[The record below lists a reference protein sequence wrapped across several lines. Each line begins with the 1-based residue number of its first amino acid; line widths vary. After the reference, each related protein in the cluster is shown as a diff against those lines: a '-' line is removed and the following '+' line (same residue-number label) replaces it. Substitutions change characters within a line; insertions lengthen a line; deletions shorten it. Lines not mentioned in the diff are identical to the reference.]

1 MSNLEWRTGLL
12 SIAKCLAN
20 SCIDKRRTK
29 HQNDNAQKLL
39 QENQQGFPSERA
51 DAAESFCCGFASAL
65 YVLYPYLTIHMREL
79 GINVEE
85 TAIMS
90 SITPLV
96 AIVMPPLAGMLAD
109 RIGNFRMCIRDRI
122 LLSIFS
128 TFGGLAALLLLLV
141 PIGRVTVDF
150 PERIVMDLG
159 CEGRNGSLLHTM
171 SQAHPCEMQLESEI
185 AVKVESC
192 GFVCRVETNNETDRG
207 LILRSRL
214 YTVRHLNFQTGV
226 NTSYKYIV
234 AQSDLSTSTSQQEDI
249 KERRQLRNNEFF
261 KTTIRQVSKTHYFF
275 PTDQLFS
282 FSCTSPS
289 GHVQDTDNFTIEA
302 SHKMHRNYTSCAF
315 DSLIK
320 SKDNIN
326 RTINYHLYKSKM
338 KSLKQDEE
346 DLQEERQRYL
356 TEEMSWAG
364 GDFRR
369 SICNDPDSTDNQITI
384 HMRLYDHE
392 ANLEATERVLSAN
405 ECKKKCIVT
414 LPRNAMCTNMNMEIE
429 YNIKLTFWLYLGIR
443 VFIVIVILAL
453 TLLILRNK
461 YVPRN
466 KGVKFFVSGIIGGTT
481 FAMFEGAVIAILREQ
496 EADYGLQR
504 IYGSIGGMISSP
516 LSGILIDYASRGKG
530 YTDFRRILLNHELKF
545 NEFFRPAFYLYAALK
560 LGSGVLM
567 LLINL
572 EFKAPAR
579 NVVRDVLTVL
589 RNIETA
595 VLFLACFIL
604 GTAWGYIESFLFW
617 LIQDLGGSRSLM
629 GITVAVGGIAGI
641 PLLALSGPII
651 SKIGHANVLF
661 IGFVFYAIRLV
672 GYSLIYD
679 PWLTLIFEALE
690 SVTTSLSFTAAVT
703 YAAKLST
710 TSTDSS
716 IQGLLG
722 GVYYG
727 VGKGSGSLIG
737 GYLMKYFGTRPT
749 YRIFAVVTL
758 VTGIIY
764 FIFNMTYL
772 RKRSQLEGNDIV
784 KRKPKK
790 INEQDSPEKHTT
802 DISLDEKPRSERI
815 INKSTMEND
824 NKAFLKEESQNN
836 KKTDEPNLTQIEAI
850 RNARNNDG
858 IEQNLIRT
866 HEDKLATK
874 DNAIRTKIKES
885 DTQESCFINPN
896 FETDNLNQSKITVE
910 NEQSTSQND
919 KHID

>member
-1 MSNLEWRTGLL
+1 MIT
-12 SIAKCLAN
+12 
-20 SCIDKRRTK
+20 TK
-29 HQNDNAQKLL
+29 IFFSRIIKDFKSKELMPLKLIFFV
-39 QENQQGFPSERA
+39 Q
-51 DAAESFCCGFASAL
+51 ASTL

-96 AIVMPPLAGMLAD
+96 AMVMPPLAGMLAD
-109 RIGNFRMCIRDRI
+109 RIGNFRI
-122 LLSIFS
+122 LLSLFS
-128 TFGGLAALLLLLV
+128 AFGGLAALLLLLV
-141 PIGRVTVDF
+141 PIGRVTVHF
-150 PERIVMDLG
+150 PQKIIMDLG

-171 SQAHPCEMQLESEI
+171 SQIHPCETKLESEEI
-185 AVKVESC
+185 AVNVESC
-192 GFVCRVETNNETDRG
+192 GFVCHVETNNETDG
-207 LILRSRL
+207 SQILKSRL

-234 AQSDLSTSTSQQEDI
+234 APSDLATVQSIQQEDM
-249 KERRQLRNNEFF
+249 KEHRQLKNNEFF
-261 KTTIRQVSKTHYFF
+261 KTSIRQVSKTHYFF

-282 FSCTSPS
+282 FSCVSLS
-289 GHVQDTDNFTIEA
+289 GHVQDNFTTDTSFRISRNHTSCVFDNF
-302 SHKMHRNYTSCAF
+302 M
-315 DSLIK
+315 K

-326 RTINYHLYKSKM
+326 RTINYHLYKSKI
-338 KSLKQDEE
+338 KSLKPDED
-346 DLQEERQRYL
+346 DLQEEQQRYL
-356 TEEMSWAG
+356 SEKISWAG
-364 GDFRR
+364 EDLKKP
-369 SICNDPDSTDNQITI
+369 ICDDLESNINNQITI
-384 HMRLYDHE
+384 QVRLYDHE
-392 ANLEATERVLSAN
+392 ANLEATNRVLNIN

-414 LPRNAMCTNMNMEIE
+414 LPRNAVCSNMNMEVE
-429 YNIKLTFWLYLGIR
+429 YNVKLTFWLYLVIR
-443 VFIVIVILAL
+443 VFI
-453 TLLILRNK
+453 
-461 YVPRN
+461 
-466 KGVKFFVSGIIGGTT
+466 GIIGGTT

-516 LSGILIDYASRGKG
+516 LSGLLIDYASKGKG
-530 YTDFRRILLNHELKF
+530 YTD
-545 NEFFRPAFYLYAALK
+545 FRPAFYLYAALK
-560 LGSGVLM
+560 LASGVLM

-572 EFKAPAR
+572 EFKAPAK
-579 NVVRDVLTVL
+579 NVVRDVFIVL

-595 VLFLACFIL
+595 VLFLACFVL

-661 IGFVFYAIRLV
+661 IGFVFYAIRLC

-737 GYLMKYFGTRPT
+737 GYLMKFFGTRPT
-749 YRIFAVVTL
+749 YQIFAVVTL
-758 VTGIIY
+758 LTGIIY
-764 FIFNMTYL
+764 FIFNVTYL
-772 RKRSQLEGNDIV
+772 KKRSQLEGNDIV
-784 KRKPKK
+784 KKKPKN
-790 INEQDSPEKHTT
+790 INEQDSPEKHKN
-802 DISLDEKPRSERI
+802 DISFDEKSRNSQI
-815 INKSTMEND
+815 NNKSSMMGKN
-824 NKAFLKEESQNN
+824 NKGFVNEESHNN
-836 KKTDEPNLTQIEAI
+836 KKTDELNPTEIEAI
-850 RNARNNDG
+850 RNAKNIDELNE
-858 IEQNLIRT
+858 IQLENIRT
-866 HEDKLATK
+866 
-874 DNAIRTKIKES
+874 N
-885 DTQESCFINPN
+885 
-896 FETDNLNQSKITVE
+896 
-910 NEQSTSQND
+910 
-919 KHID
+919 

>member
-1 MSNLEWRTGLL
+1 MIT
-12 SIAKCLAN
+12 
-20 SCIDKRRTK
+20 TK
-29 HQNDNAQKLL
+29 IFFSRIIKDFKSKELMPLKLIFFV
-39 QENQQGFPSERA
+39 Q
-51 DAAESFCCGFASAL
+51 ASTL

-96 AIVMPPLAGMLAD
+96 AMVMPPLAGMLAD
-109 RIGNFRMCIRDRI
+109 RIGNFRI
-122 LLSIFS
+122 LLSLFS
-128 TFGGLAALLLLLV
+128 AFGGLAALLLLLV
-141 PIGRVTVDF
+141 PIGRVTVHF
-150 PERIVMDLG
+150 PQRIIMDLG

-171 SQAHPCEMQLESEI
+171 SQIHPCETKLESEEI
-185 AVKVESC
+185 AVNVESC
-192 GFVCRVETNNETDRG
+192 GFVCHVETNNETDG
-207 LILRSRL
+207 SQILKSRL

-234 AQSDLSTSTSQQEDI
+234 APSDLAMSIQQEDM
-249 KERRQLRNNEFF
+249 KEHRQLKNNEFF
-261 KTTIRQVSKTHYFF
+261 KTSIRQVSKTHYFF

-282 FSCTSPS
+282 FSCMSLS
-289 GHVQDTDNFTIEA
+289 GHVQDIDNFTTETFRM
-302 SHKMHRNYTSCAF
+302 SRNYTSCVF
-315 DSLIK
+315 DNLMK

-326 RTINYHLYKSKM
+326 RTINYHLYKSKI
-338 KSLKQDEE
+338 KSLKPDED
-346 DLQEERQRYL
+346 DLQEEQQRYL
-356 TEEMSWAG
+356 SEKISWAG
-364 GDFRR
+364 EDFRKP
-369 SICNDPDSTDNQITI
+369 ICDDLESNINNQITI
-384 HMRLYDHE
+384 QVRLYDHE
-392 ANLEATERVLSAN
+392 ANLEATNRVLNIN

-414 LPRNAMCTNMNMEIE
+414 LPRNAVCSNMNMEVE
-429 YNIKLTFWLYLGIR
+429 YNVKLTFWLYLVIR
-443 VFIVIVILAL
+443 VFI
-453 TLLILRNK
+453 
-461 YVPRN
+461 
-466 KGVKFFVSGIIGGTT
+466 GIIGGTT

-516 LSGILIDYASRGKG
+516 LSGVLIDYASKGKG
-530 YTDFRRILLNHELKF
+530 YTD
-545 NEFFRPAFYLYAALK
+545 FRPAFYLYAALK
-560 LGSGVLM
+560 LASGVLM

-572 EFKAPAR
+572 EFKAPAK
-579 NVVRDVLTVL
+579 NVVRDVFTVL

-595 VLFLACFIL
+595 ILFLACFVL

-661 IGFVFYAIRLV
+661 IGFVFYAIRLC

-737 GYLMKYFGTRPT
+737 GYLMKFFGTRPT
-749 YRIFAVVTL
+749 YQIFAVVTL
-758 VTGIIY
+758 LTGIIY
-764 FIFNMTYL
+764 FIFNVTYL
-772 RKRSQLEGNDIV
+772 KKRSQLEGNDIV
-784 KRKPKK
+784 KKKPKN
-790 INEQDSPEKHTT
+790 IDEQDNPEKHTN
-802 DISLDEKPRSERI
+802 DISLDEKSESNQI
-815 INKSTMEND
+815 NNKSDMGND
-824 NKAFLKEESQNN
+824 NKGFLKEESHNN
-836 KKTDEPNLTQIEAI
+836 KKTNELNSTEIEAI
-850 RNARNNDG
+850 RNAKNIDELNEIQLENIRN
-858 IEQNLIRT
+858 
-866 HEDKLATK
+866 
-874 DNAIRTKIKES
+874 
-885 DTQESCFINPN
+885 
-896 FETDNLNQSKITVE
+896 
-910 NEQSTSQND
+910 
-919 KHID
+919 

>member
-1 MSNLEWRTGLL
+1 MIT
-12 SIAKCLAN
+12 
-20 SCIDKRRTK
+20 TK
-29 HQNDNAQKLL
+29 IFFSRIIKDFKSKELMPLKLIFFV
-39 QENQQGFPSERA
+39 Q
-51 DAAESFCCGFASAL
+51 ASTL

-96 AIVMPPLAGMLAD
+96 AMVMPPLAGMLAD
-109 RIGNFRMCIRDRI
+109 RIGNFRI
-122 LLSIFS
+122 LLSLFS
-128 TFGGLAALLLLLV
+128 AFGGLAALLLLLV
-141 PIGRVTVDF
+141 PIGRVTVHF
-150 PERIVMDLG
+150 PQRIIMDLG

-171 SQAHPCEMQLESEI
+171 SQIHPCETKLESEEI
-185 AVKVESC
+185 AVNVESC
-192 GFVCRVETNNETDRG
+192 GFVCHVETNNETDG
-207 LILRSRL
+207 SQILKSRL

-234 AQSDLSTSTSQQEDI
+234 APSDLAMSIQQEDM
-249 KERRQLRNNEFF
+249 KEHRQLKNNEFF
-261 KTTIRQVSKTHYFF
+261 KTSIRQVSKTHYFF

-282 FSCTSPS
+282 FSCMS
-289 GHVQDTDNFTIEA
+289 GHVQDIDNFTTEA
-302 SHKMHRNYTSCAF
+302 SFRMSRNHTSCVF
-315 DSLIK
+315 DNLMK

-326 RTINYHLYKSKM
+326 RTINYHLYKSKI
-338 KSLKQDEE
+338 KSLKPDED
-346 DLQEERQRYL
+346 DLQEEQQRYL
-356 TEEMSWAG
+356 SEKISWAG
-364 GDFRR
+364 EDFQKP
-369 SICNDPDSTDNQITI
+369 ICDDLESNINNQIMI
-384 HMRLYDHE
+384 LVRLYDYE
-392 ANLEATERVLSAN
+392 ANLEATNRILNIN

-414 LPRNAMCTNMNMEIE
+414 LPRNAVCSNMNMEVE
-429 YNIKLTFWLYLGIR
+429 YNVKLTFWLYLVIR
-443 VFIVIVILAL
+443 VFI
-453 TLLILRNK
+453 
-461 YVPRN
+461 
-466 KGVKFFVSGIIGGTT
+466 GIIGGTT

-516 LSGILIDYASRGKG
+516 LSGVLIDYASK
-530 YTDFRRILLNHELKF
+530 
-545 NEFFRPAFYLYAALK
+545 AFYLYAALK
-560 LGSGVLM
+560 LASGVLM

-572 EFKAPAR
+572 EFKAPAK
-579 NVVRDVLTVL
+579 NVVRDVFTVL

-595 VLFLACFIL
+595 VLFLACFVL

-661 IGFVFYAIRLV
+661 IGFVFYAIRLC

-737 GYLMKYFGTRPT
+737 GYLMKFFGTRPT
-749 YRIFAVVTL
+749 YQIFAVVTL
-758 VTGIIY
+758 LTGIIY
-764 FIFNMTYL
+764 FIFNVTYL
-772 RKRSQLEGNDIV
+772 KNRSQLEGNDIV
-784 KRKPKK
+784 KKKPKN
-790 INEQDSPEKHTT
+790 IDEQDNPEKHTN
-802 DISLDEKPRSERI
+802 DISLDEKSQSNQI
-815 INKSTMEND
+815 NNKSNMGND
-824 NKAFLKEESQNN
+824 NKGFLKEESHNN
-836 KKTDEPNLTQIEAI
+836 KKTDELNSTEIEAI
-850 RNARNNDG
+850 RNAKNIDELNEIQLENIRN
-858 IEQNLIRT
+858 
-866 HEDKLATK
+866 
-874 DNAIRTKIKES
+874 
-885 DTQESCFINPN
+885 
-896 FETDNLNQSKITVE
+896 
-910 NEQSTSQND
+910 
-919 KHID
+919 